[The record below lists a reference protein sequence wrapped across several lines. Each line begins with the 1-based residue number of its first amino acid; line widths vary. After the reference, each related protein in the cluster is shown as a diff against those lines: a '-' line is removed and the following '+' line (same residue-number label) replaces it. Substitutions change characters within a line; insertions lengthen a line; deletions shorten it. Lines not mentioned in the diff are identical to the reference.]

1 MRSGKV
7 RLAAVALRLAGSC
20 CPLMIASAS
29 FASVSAMTTTRMHRS
44 PKAHGAPA
52 RSRSA
57 PTYTSTPSR
66 SVVWARFFEVLGEH
80 LQREGLADRPPL
92 IADRRR
98 RVLAWRRG
106 ERLERVELVSWS
118 RPDAGRT
125 RAPSI
130 TRIAGNHFAFDFSRP
145 LVSRLG
151 FRPTSPWS
159 PPRPRS
165 TPELDFEWT
174 ALDDELEVLARWL
187 PSWMQAKLDPTLGI
201 ELPPVPS
208 HVFGRNLHTSVYAWT
223 KAAWDAW
230 TTYDV
235 GKIEPLPWYAIAADK
250 LVAEP
255 GEPGLGR
262 YC

>member
-1 MRSGKV
+1 
-7 RLAAVALRLAGSC
+7 
-20 CPLMIASAS
+20 MIASAG
-29 FASVSAMTTTRMHRS
+29 FASVNAMTTTRMHRS
-44 PKAHGAPA
+44 PKALGAPA

-57 PTYTSTPSR
+57 PTRSSTPSR
-66 SVVWARFFEVLGEH
+66 SVVWARFFEVLAEH
-80 LQREGLADRPPL
+80 LQLAGLADSPPL

-98 RVLAWRRG
+98 RVLAWRRR

-118 RPDAGRT
+118 RPEAGRT

-130 TRIAGNHFAFDFSRP
+130 TRIAGNHFAFDVSQA
-145 LVSRLG
+145 LVRRLG

-159 PPRPRS
+159 RPRPRS

-174 ALDDELEVLARWL
+174 ALDDELEPLARWL

-201 ELPPVPS
+201 ALPPVPS

-223 KAAWDAW
+223 KAAWEAW
-230 TTYDV
+230 TKYDA
-235 GKIEPLPWYAIAADK
+235 GKIAPLPWYAIPADK